1 MDRVGRRRLALLLAP
16 LLLLGGLLLSWLTQG
31 TGVVRDDPQRN
42 ISVPKTLSVPLQVRA
57 AYNAE
62 RFFISYRWPA
72 DRPGLFHDVLVYE
85 GGKWVTKGKAVPG
98 SQPDG
103 MHEDRVAMMLDD
115 GSVPEF
121 ARYGG
126 YITVGDGI
134 LTFTN
139 EASGDAVK
147 EHPYLG
153 KKLKQEEVS
162 KSLPDTRS
170 DINDWASLQPE
181 DKLMAQRKAGYFL
194 DLWHWRSHRSNPIGL
209 SDDQMVAEVRGG
221 DAGKSAAGTNWDGE
235 RKQPRLMFDAAK
247 AGYKALKWSDV
258 AAGKVGQ
265 DAAYYLVEG
274 EAPAF
279 DPDAGW
285 AEGDTLPRRYL
296 RQPDGSKADIKVQGQ
311 GRWANGYWNVT
322 LSRALDTGQPL
333 DDKVLHDHG
342 MYDVAFA
349 IHRYATGGRWHYVSL
364 PMTLGLGRNADIVAE
379 EFQGA
384 EPVWNN
390 AWREVTLFYPGQ
402 VSWPKLK
409 SKTHAG
415 APAIERGLPVTTRH
429 SVEQLMNYGVEAEF
443 AKEIRAQW
451 LWTLLAGL
459 ALILT
464 FGFVLNA
471 ALARDKGV

>member
-1 MDRVGRRRLALLLAP
+1 M
-16 LLLLGGLLLSWLTQG
+16 
-31 TGVVRDDPQRN
+31 
-42 ISVPKTLSVPLQVRA
+42 
-57 AYNAE
+57 
-62 RFFISYRWPA
+62 
-72 DRPGLFHDVLVYE
+72 
-85 GGKWVTKGKAVPG
+85 
-98 SQPDG
+98 
-103 MHEDRVAMMLDD
+103 
-115 GSVPEF
+115 
-121 ARYGG
+121 
-126 YITVGDGI
+126 
-134 LTFTN
+134 
-139 EASGDAVK
+139 
-147 EHPYLG
+147 
-153 KKLKQEEVS
+153 
-162 KSLPDTRS
+162 
-170 DINDWASLQPE
+170 
-181 DKLMAQRKAGYFL
+181 
-194 DLWHWRSHRSNPIGL
+194 
-209 SDDQMVAEVRGG
+209 
-221 DAGKSAAGTNWDGE
+221 
-235 RKQPRLMFDAAK
+235 
-247 AGYKALKWSDV
+247 
-258 AAGKVGQ
+258 
-265 DAAYYLVEG
+265 
-274 EAPAF
+274 
-279 DPDAGW
+279 
-285 AEGDTLPRRYL
+285 
-296 RQPDGSKADIKVQGQ
+296 
-311 GRWANGYWNVT
+311 T

-384 EPVWNN
+384 EPAWNN

-464 FGFVLNA
+464 FGFVLSA